1 MELSSFIQ
9 ACLHRTPPAVTGE
22 DGKNALALAIEI
34 NRQIQTN
41 MEKIP
46 SIASFYRM
54 RGNLPDASW

>member
-9 ACLHRTPPAVTGE
+9 ACSQRTTPAVTGE

-46 SIASFYRM
+46 SITSFYEM